1 MRFIKIP
8 LTDLTVHIDYWVNY
22 IAMDD
27 NGEWGAFERK
37 PLKSSVANVWRI
49 NRVPKGTTRWDRLLI
64 TPELATLFDWEQTLF
79 AVEPLL
85 VEQEE
90 HTDAKNSP

>member
-8 LTDLTVHIDYWVNY
+8 LTELTVHIPFWVNY
-22 IAMDD
+22 IAMDAD
-27 NGEWGAFERK
+27 GEWCSYERV
-37 PLKSSVANVWRI
+37 PVISTMVWRTRNI
-49 NRVPKGTTRWDRLLI
+49 STRNRWDRLLI